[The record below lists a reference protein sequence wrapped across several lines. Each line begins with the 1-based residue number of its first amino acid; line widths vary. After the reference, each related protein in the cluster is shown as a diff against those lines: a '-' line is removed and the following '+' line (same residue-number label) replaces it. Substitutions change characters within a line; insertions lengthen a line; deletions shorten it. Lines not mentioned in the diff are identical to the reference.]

1 MSMSSL
7 DGATGLLPLPLADE
21 EEAEGAAAADDG
33 GDDDDAA
40 ASTGTELPLLVLSLV
55 LPGSLSLS
63 GSVSGSDGPPEPPSD
78 LGENPPPPPPPF
90 LPLPLLLPPPLLPPS
105 LLPCSRL
112 RAVGVRGEPE
122 PLSSSEDVAP
132 KPNTPPPGFG
142 QRFVGMHR

>member
-1 MSMSSL
+1 MSSL
-7 DGATGLLPLPLADE
+7 DGATGLLPLLLADE
-21 EEAEGAAAADDG
+21 EEAEAAAAADDDDDG
-33 GDDDDAA
+33 DDDDDAA
-40 ASTGTELPLLVLSLV
+40 AGTGTEPPLVLSLV

-78 LGENPPPPPPPF
+78 LGENPPPPPPF

-112 RAVGVRGEPE
+112 RAVGVRGDPE

-142 QRFVGMHR
+142 QRFVGMQR